1 MKEDLI
7 AQMKLLLKREQL
19 GLPLDPAS
27 LRNLAD
33 IAIDVART
41 EERQTR
47 PRTFPSVLAATGRI
61 L

>member
-7 AQMKLLLKREQL
+7 AQMKLLLKREEL

-33 IAIDVART
+33 IAIDVARA
-41 EERQTR
+41 EERTNR
-47 PRTFPSVLAATGRI
+47 KAVSA
-61 L
+61 